1 MSESTVVNIPKD
13 ADLPGNQHIHAC
25 GCGDYRVCSRD
36 CDRGNRDPWTCPD
49 CEVTEKLEALH
60 RQELARINQ
69 LHAVLDRVYPGI
81 EREK

>member
-1 MSESTVVNIPKD
+1 MPTTKP
-13 ADLPGNQHIHAC
+13 HAHFC
-25 GCGDYRVCSRD
+25 TCLDYRVCSKD
-36 CDRGNRDPWTCPD
+36 CEKDCNGLYHTWTCPD